1 MFSKFLYNDRTKLI
15 TGKYEKYTS
24 GISTNSEPAY
34 IIYPFGLEIDTDFKG
49 HLSTMGITR
58 MPRYMLN

>member
-1 MFSKFLYNDRTKLI
+1 MCSQRFTE
-15 TGKYEKYTS
+15 KYEKYTIIPK
-24 GISTNSEPAY
+24 ISTNSKPAY

>member
-1 MFSKFLYNDRTKLI
+1 MIPK
-15 TGKYEKYTS
+15 
-24 GISTNSEPAY
+24 ISTNSKPAY